1 MHQESLPG
9 EKIPLTEGISLPDY
23 RRKVIKEE
31 VDEGMKISRQPPP
44 PSTMKKS
51 LPRSVP
57 PPSTRQRLSSDV
69 QVYTGESPVI
79 INPSIEIRQM
89 LASYT

>member
-44 PSTMKKS
+44 STMKKS
-51 LPRSVP
+51 LPRRVP
-57 PPSTRQRLSSDV
+57 PPSTRQRLSSYV
-69 QVYTGESPVI
+69 QLYTGDSPVI
-79 INPSIEIRQM
+79 VNPSIEIRQM